1 MPMLKLMA
9 SRIYYTGQLG
19 NASSVKAI
27 HQIVGA
33 TNLVASSLEYMYIGS
48 KYELDSKVCTH
59 GTAFTHLPN
68 AS

>member
-1 MPMLKLMA
+1 MMPMLKLMV

-33 TNLVASSLEYMYIGS
+33 TNLVASLEYMYIGS
-48 KYELDSKVCTH
+48 KYGLGPKVGTH

-68 AS
+68 AL

>member
-1 MPMLKLMA
+1 MPMLKHMV

-33 TNLVASSLEYMYIGS
+33 TNLVASLEYMYIGA
-48 KYELDSKVCTH
+48 KYGMGPKVGTH

-68 AS
+68 AL